1 MSKSNKFAL
10 SSITIPYAKITNL
23 PQNYP
28 HSSGT
33 QISFDLIKDNE
44 MEVSF
49 DFQNGSFNKQEAFE
63 FARSETYKIAYSIA
77 LEHKLHTGCV
87 PCHTTSWGD
96 SASSER
102 SCSISGKAAVALPTN
117 IQLKLSANLEKYEVA
132 LEFFNQALYYNE
144 KAGKEKEAAF
154 WIYFSLEALQISLFG
169 KHDEHKLMSKLTTAG
184 SFDEKKLNAFK
195 NSIGHY
201 HRHYKSSYQ
210 GCILTMK
217 ECIEIYKTILDF
229 LLNEKT

>member
-1 MSKSNKFAL
+1 MQQSNKFAL
-10 SSITIPYAKITNL
+10 SSITVPYAKIINL
-23 PQNYP
+23 PQNYS

-44 MEVSF
+44 MKVSF
-49 DFQNGSFNKQEAFE
+49 DFQNGSFNKQKAFE

-77 LEHKLHTGCV
+77 LEHKLHTDCI
-87 PCHTTSWGD
+87 PCYITSWGD

-102 SCSISGKAAVALPTN
+102 SCSISGKAAIALPTN

-154 WIYFSLEALQISLFG
+154 WIYFSLEALQIALFG
-169 KHDEHKLMSKLTTAG
+169 KKDEHKLMSKLTTIG
-184 SFDEKKLNAFK
+184 SFDKKKLKVFK
-195 NSIGHY
+195 NSIGQY
-201 HRHYKSSYQ
+201 QRHYKSSYQ
-210 GCILTMK
+210 GSVLPIK
-217 ECIEIYKTILDF
+217 ECIEVYKTILDLF
-229 LLNEKT
+229 IC